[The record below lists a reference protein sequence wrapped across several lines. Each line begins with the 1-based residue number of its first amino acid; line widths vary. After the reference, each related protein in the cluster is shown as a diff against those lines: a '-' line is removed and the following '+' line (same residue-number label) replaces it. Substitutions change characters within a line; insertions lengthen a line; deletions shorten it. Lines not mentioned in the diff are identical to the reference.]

1 MRTTAGVLLA
11 PVHVRAGERDGLQLA
26 HSAITKVT
34 KLSSV
39 RARQQYLTPLAVALE
54 AWPGS
59 DAKQLAR
66 MTRQVIATP
75 A

>member
-1 MRTTAGVLLA
+1 
-11 PVHVRAGERDGLQLA
+11 
-26 HSAITKVT
+26 VT

-39 RARQQYLTPLAVALE
+39 RARQQYLSPLAVALE

-59 DAKQLAR
+59 EATQLAR

>member
-1 MRTTAGVLLA
+1 M
-11 PVHVRAGERDGLQLA
+11 
-26 HSAITKVT
+26 KVT

-39 RARQQYLTPLAVALE
+39 RARQQYLSPLAVALE

-59 DAKQLAR
+59 DATQLAR
-66 MTRQVIATP
+66 MTRQVIATR